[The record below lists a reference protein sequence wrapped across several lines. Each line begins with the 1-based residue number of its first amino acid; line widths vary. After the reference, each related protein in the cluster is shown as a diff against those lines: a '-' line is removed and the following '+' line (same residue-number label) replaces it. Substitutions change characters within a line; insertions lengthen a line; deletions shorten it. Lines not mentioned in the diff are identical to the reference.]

1 MADLCVGLLCTV
13 LLVNLHKPVE
23 LRLFF
28 RCLALAVCVQTTNS
42 IHSKCYTE
50 GVLKETVTY
59 RDRIV
64 VDPDIMA
71 GKPVVRGTRIPVD
84 LVLKRLS
91 EDFDL
96 DHLFAAYPRLTRE
109 DVQACLA
116 YANLVVAGES
126 LYPATLHMQG

>member
-1 MADLCVGLLCTV
+1 M
-13 LLVNLHKPVE
+13 
-23 LRLFF
+23 
-28 RCLALAVCVQTTNS
+28 
-42 IHSKCYTE
+42 
-50 GVLKETVTY
+50 LKKTVTY

-96 DHLFAAYPRLTRE
+96 RHLFAAHPRLTRE

-116 YANLVVAGES
+116 YANQLVAGQS
-126 LYPATLHMQG
+126 LCPATLPMQG

>member
-1 MADLCVGLLCTV
+1 MFSVSG
-13 LLVNLHKPVE
+13 
-23 LRLFF
+23 
-28 RCLALAVCVQTTNS
+28 VCANHQPDS
-42 IHSKCYTE
+42 LKSYTE

-116 YANLVVAGES
+116 YANQIVAGES